1 VLSAVCG
8 SSQVAP
14 PGPRRAFRPF
24 AKDARIVRRSVARSR
39 RSGGAL
45 RQWLGC
51 IAANQEVQIV
61 EESGTGRVL
70 AWFGVGSGSRR
81 AKPER
86 AQQFEQADQGVVE
99 AFADLHEARRLRSN
113 PAISPGAVQRFERKA
128 WNRLI
133 DYLMKLPPL
142 PSDD

>member
-1 VLSAVCG
+1 M
-8 SSQVAP
+8 
-14 PGPRRAFRPF
+14 
-24 AKDARIVRRSVARSR
+24 
-39 RSGGAL
+39 
-45 RQWLGC
+45 
-51 IAANQEVQIV
+51 
-61 EESGTGRVL
+61 

-86 AQQFEQADQGVVE
+86 APRFEQADRVVVE
-99 AFADLHEARRLRSN
+99 AFADLHEVRRLKRN
-113 PAISPGAVQRFERKA
+113 QFPWKAVQRFERKA